1 MSNQT
6 CRWNGV
12 ELQILAKHSNWSKS
26 AGIYIFAG
34 VNANQKW
41 VALYIGQASSFADRI
56 PNHERW
62 EDAVKRGATHVH
74 ACIVT
79 TQSERDS
86 LEESLIRTFQPPLNA
101 HYVSG
106 GVR

>member
-12 ELQILAKHSNWSKS
+12 ELHILAKDANWSKS

-34 VNANQKW
+34 VNSNRNW
-41 VALYIGQASSFADRI
+41 VALYIGQASSFADRV

-62 EDAVKRGATHVH
+62 DDAVKRGATHVH
-74 ACIVT
+74 ACIVP
-79 TQSERDS
+79 TQAERDR
-86 LEESLIRTFQPPLNA
+86 LEESLVRAFQPPLNV